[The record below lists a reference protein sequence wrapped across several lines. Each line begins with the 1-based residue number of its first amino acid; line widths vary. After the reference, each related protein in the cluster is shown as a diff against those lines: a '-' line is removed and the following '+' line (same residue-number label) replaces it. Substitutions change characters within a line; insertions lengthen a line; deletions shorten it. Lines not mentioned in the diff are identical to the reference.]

1 MKKVIFIIGFALTLL
16 ACNHKDNLKLFNA
29 LPSSQTGVKFTNQLT
44 ETEDWNIIEYLYF
57 YNGGGVAIGDINND
71 GLPDLAFTAN
81 QQPNKLYVNQNDFGF
96 QDVTEKANFIGNIS
110 KNTWKTGISMAD
122 VNADGWLDIYVCQV
136 GKYKQIQG
144 RNELFINQQDGT
156 FKEMAADF
164 GLDFQGFSQQ
174 AAWLDYDQDGDIDMY
189 LLNHSVHS
197 PESFTMADKR
207 QKRDSMAGDVLF
219 RNDDGKFV
227 DVSESAGIYGGAMGF
242 GLGISI
248 GDLDDNGYPDIYVTN
263 DFHENDYLYLNNGDG
278 TFTESIKETMG
289 HSGTFSMGCDMAD
302 LNNDGELDI
311 LTVDMRPAT
320 EDILKKSAGI
330 DAHNLY
336 FSKLDFGYLHQY
348 PRNMLQLNQGLID
361 SLPFFS
367 EIAPMMG
374 AELTSTDWSWSPLIA
389 DFDNDGNEDIF
400 ITNGIWKRPN
410 DLDYLKFADE
420 QQQRRSASNLEIIE
434 KMPSGKVENFAFKNM
449 GNFSPSES
457 KPLKFSDKSESWGL
471 NKMGCSNGAAYADL
485 DNDGDLD
492 LVVNNLNEEA
502 TIYENTTEVSDN
514 FIKIKIKGSEKN
526 PFGIGAKVSIHENY
540 KLANTKELYPVRGWQ
555 SSMDYTLHF
564 GAKDST
570 LYEIFVTLEGRELLL
585 KDVKLGETITVDF
598 KDLESS
604 YNLTE
609 IIETEKPRQPL
620 GNITA
625 NSGLNFTHKENKF
638 IDFNIEPLLPKMM
651 STEGPAL
658 ASGDVNNDGLE
669 DVFIGGAKAQA
680 SVLFLQKGEAQ
691 FEQSIAFENDK
702 MHEAIDATFFD
713 ADKDGDL
720 DLYVVSGGGESREGS
735 KFLEDLLYFNDGKG
749 NFTKRENA
757 LPKIALNGSCVV
769 ATDFNADGNLDL
781 FVGSHSIP
789 VSYGLTPESVVLI
802 NDGKGNFTKDEAF
815 AQKHGKLG
823 MVTDAVFLAK
833 ERQLVVVGEWMSP
846 VFLQVKKGSFE
857 KINPSIRD
865 ANGVK
870 PEMSGFWNCIA
881 KVYNEDSKKTDL
893 ALGNMGTNSIL
904 ANTTPIELYVKD
916 FDDNH
921 QTEPIITYHRNGKKE
936 LFTTRD
942 NLTNQLSFFRK
953 KFLTYQAFAEASFE
967 EIFTEEL
974 LKDAVYKKVE
984 MLESVYLA
992 NNGEGSYII
1001 EDLHFD
1007 LQSYPVQD
1015 FAIKYNE
1022 ILPVGN
1028 FYGAH
1033 PSIGKMDASYGFT
1046 RRFDADFILKGDAR
1060 RTALLRKQKL
1070 IIVAFNNGTVQ
1081 VFQY

>member
-1 MKKVIFIIGFALTLL
+1 MKKVIFITGFVLTFL
-16 ACNHKDNLKLFNA
+16 ACDHKDNLKLFNA
-29 LPSSQTGVKFTNQLT
+29 LPSSQTGIRFTNQLT

-122 VNADGWLDIYVCQV
+122 VNADGWLDIYVCHV
-136 GKYKQIQG
+136 GKYKQIKG
-144 RNELFINQQDGT
+144 RNELFINQKDGT
-156 FKEMAADF
+156 FKEMAADY

-207 QKRDSMAGDVLF
+207 QKRDPMAGDVLF
-219 RNDDGKFV
+219 RNDNGKFV

-242 GLGISI
+242 GLGISV
-248 GDLDDNGYPDIYVTN
+248 GDLDDNGYPDIYVSN

-289 HSGTFSMGCDMAD
+289 HSSTFSMGCDMAD
-302 LNNDGELDI
+302 LNNDGGLDI

-348 PRNMLQLNQGLID
+348 PRNMLHLNQGLID

-374 AELTSTDWSWSPLIA
+374 ADLASTDWSWSPLIA

-420 QQQRRSASNLEIIE
+420 QQQRRSASNLQIIE

-449 GNFSPSES
+449 GSFRPVFNQ
-457 KPLKFSDKSESWGL
+457 KPLKFSDQSESWGL
-471 NKMGCSNGAAYADL
+471 NKLGCSNGAAYADL

-526 PFGIGAKVSIHENY
+526 PFGIGAKVSIYEN
-540 KLANTKELYPVRGWQ
+540 LNLSNTKELYPVRGWQ

-570 LYEIFVTLEGRELLL
+570 QYDVVVTLERKKISLE
-585 KDVKLGETITVDF
+585 DIKLGETITVDF
-598 KDLESS
+598 KDFQSPT
-604 YNLTE
+604 NLAT
-609 IIETEKPRQPL
+609 IETEKPRQPL

-625 NSGLNFTHKENKF
+625 KSGLNFTHKENKF

-651 STEGPAL
+651 SMEGPAL

-680 SVLFLQKGEAQ
+680 SVLFLQKEAYQ
-691 FEQSIAFENDK
+691 FEQSIAFESDK

-769 ATDFNADGNLDL
+769 SADFNEDGNLDL
-781 FVGSHSIP
+781 FIGSHSIP

-802 NDGKGNFTKDEAF
+802 NDGKGNFSKDEKF
-815 AQKHGKLG
+815 AKQHGKLG
-823 MVTDAVFLAK
+823 MVTDAVFLEK
-833 ERQLVVVGEWMSP
+833 EKQLVIVGEWMSP
-846 VFLQVKKGSFE
+846 VFLQVKKGDFE
-857 KINPSIRD
+857 KINPNIND
-865 ANGVK
+865 ANGSK
-870 PEMSGFWNCIA
+870 TAMSGFWNCIA
-881 KVYNEDSKKTDL
+881 KVYNEDSQKTDL

-916 FDDNH
+916 FDDNY

-936 LFTTRD
+936 LLTTRD

-967 EIFTEEL
+967 EIFMEEL

-984 MLESVYLA
+984 ILENIRLSPKDD
-992 NNGEGSYII
+992 GSYFL
-1001 EDLHFD
+1001 EALDFD
-1007 LQSYPVQD
+1007 LQTFPIQD
-1015 FAIKYNE
+1015 FAIDNGF
-1022 ILPVGN
+1022 LAVGN
-1028 FYGAH
+1028 FYGYH
-1033 PSIGKMDASYGFT
+1033 PSIGKMDAGGGFGDLK
-1046 RRFDADFILKGDAR
+1046 FKDISIKGDAR
-1060 RTALLRKQKL
+1060 KVVLLRKQNL
-1070 IIVAFNNGTVQ
+1070 IIVALNNGQTQ
-1081 VFQY
+1081 VFRY